1 MNEKIQKNYI
11 TFTVLISAG
20 IILRFIVMSLGY
32 NYDFE
37 SYCVV
42 GEIAGNFKN
51 VYANTHRYN
60 YGPVFFF
67 IQGSLYRL
75 AKVRPNEWVSVFRV
89 LIVSVL
95 TVADLGITAFIAA
108 RYSLRKAAVFFL
120 NPISVVITGYHNQFD
135 NIAVLFALL
144 SILFYNEDEKFSA
157 KDAGFV
163 AMFTVSLVTKHI
175 LFLVP
180 FFLLVKKGL
189 PLRKKVLYAFV
200 PPALFLL
207 SFVPFI
213 INNQAAFEGVRD
225 NVFLYRSKHNAPLLG
240 YLYELTGFPER
251 LIFVVYI
258 LMMILLALVV
268 RKWSYEKIILTYF
281 IAMVCFSSAVANQY
295 LAIPMASLCILDVG
309 PFDKIYMFFMGIY
322 LLLAKQA
329 IGCYYHFISKRYEGT
344 AFAAGCKSYIQNG
357 FTIAAWILF
366 LALLYIIVTEFMKS
380 QKNV

>member
-180 FFLLVKKGL
+180 FFLLV
-189 PLRKKVLYAFV
+189 
-200 PPALFLL
+200 
-207 SFVPFI
+207 
-213 INNQAAFEGVRD
+213 
-225 NVFLYRSKHNAPLLG
+225 
-240 YLYELTGFPER
+240 
-251 LIFVVYI
+251 
-258 LMMILLALVV
+258 
-268 RKWSYEKIILTYF
+268 
-281 IAMVCFSSAVANQY
+281 
-295 LAIPMASLCILDVG
+295 
-309 PFDKIYMFFMGIY
+309 
-322 LLLAKQA
+322 
-329 IGCYYHFISKRYEGT
+329 
-344 AFAAGCKSYIQNG
+344 
-357 FTIAAWILF
+357 
-366 LALLYIIVTEFMKS
+366 
-380 QKNV
+380 